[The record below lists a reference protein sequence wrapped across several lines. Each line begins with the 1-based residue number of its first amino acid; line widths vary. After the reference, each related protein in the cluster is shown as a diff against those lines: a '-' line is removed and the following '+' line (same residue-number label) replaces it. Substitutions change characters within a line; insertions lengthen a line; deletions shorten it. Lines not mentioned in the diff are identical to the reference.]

1 MGMHIEGPLAHVIGD
16 FVYRLERLETFIMID
31 LPTLLTD
38 IATLDTDIKTLIA
51 DLKGGGGAVDL
62 QPAADAV
69 AAIQAEVV
77 AATPPPVVPPV
88 AGAIKIL

>member
-1 MGMHIEGPLAHVIGD
+1 MAMALDGPLAHVIGD
-16 FVYRLERLETFIMID
+16 FVHRLELLERTIMID

-38 IATLDTDIKTLIA
+38 LATLKTDIGTLISDMKTA
-51 DLKGGGGAVDL
+51 TPVDL

-77 AATPPPVVPPV
+77 AATPVV
-88 AGAIKIL
+88 ALGAVHG